1 MPSERDFLCRL
12 QSIARRGAPDLQI
25 GIGDDAALITPRPG
39 RHLVIMSDALVEDV
53 HFRRRYVPAAAI
65 GHKAL
70 AVNLSDCA
78 AMGATPRFCLL
89 SLALPPAAQPLAED
103 IVQGLLALADRV
115 QVRLVGGDTTSS
127 PQSMFVD
134 VCLMGDIA
142 PGRAVTRAGA
152 RPGDYLFVS
161 GTLGAA
167 AAALQALEQGTAP
180 PDAASEARFLFPEP
194 RLELGQHLAAHGL
207 ATAMLDISDGL
218 SLDLSR
224 LCEASQVGAV
234 LEADALPIAPAAVA
248 MTPDQTAARRLVLDG
263 GEDYELLFT
272 VSPQHAATV
281 AALSGM
287 AAVGGVTLTCIGRI
301 TSGRDITLHL
311 DGEIRPLPA
320 RGYDHFVRPGG
331 SDTDTAATCA

>member
-1 MPSERDFLCRL
+1 MPSERDFLRHL
-12 QSIARRGAPDLQI
+12 QSVARRGCPDLQI

-39 RHLVIMSDALVEDV
+39 RHLVVMSDALVEDV

-89 SLALPPAAQPLAED
+89 SLALPPSAQPLAED
-103 IVQGLLALADRV
+103 IVHGLLALADRV
-115 QVRLVGGDTTSS
+115 QVSLVGGDTTAS
-127 PQSMFVD
+127 PQSIFVD
-134 VCLMGDIA
+134 VCLMGDMA
-142 PGRAVTRAGA
+142 PGCAVTRAGA
-152 RPGDYLFVS
+152 RPGDCLFVS
-161 GTLGAA
+161 GNLGAA

-218 SLDLSR
+218 SLDLAR
-224 LCEASQVGAV
+224 LCEASQVGAI
-234 LEADALPIAPAAVA
+234 LEAEALPVAPAAVA
-248 MTPDQTAARRLVLDG
+248 ITSDQAAARQLALDG

-272 VSPQHAATV
+272 VSPRQAATV
-281 AALSGM
+281 AALSGT
-287 AAVGGVTLTCIGRI
+287 AAVGGITLTCIGRI
-301 TSGRDITLHL
+301 TAGRDITLHM
-311 DGEIRPLPA
+311 DGKLHPLPA
-320 RGYDHFVRPGG
+320 RGYDHFVRLGG
-331 SDTDTAATCA
+331 SGTGAATTCA